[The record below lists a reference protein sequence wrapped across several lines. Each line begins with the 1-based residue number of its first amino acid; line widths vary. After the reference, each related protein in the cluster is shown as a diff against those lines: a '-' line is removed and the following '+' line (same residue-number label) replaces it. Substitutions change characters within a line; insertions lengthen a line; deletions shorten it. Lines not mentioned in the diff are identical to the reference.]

1 MVDFSTLT
9 PENIN
14 MFAIK
19 HYDNPL
25 CVDEKEFLDDM
36 KRFKYL
42 KRLFRK
48 YETSK
53 DLKMRLVINHIIILA
68 NVFGVDAATTL
79 LFFKIEETLSTK
91 LDFELRKSIAV
102 SPVDASILL
111 IPVATDDS
119 ERIFISPISL
129 VELT

>member
-1 MVDFSTLT
+1 MSDFKHLT

-19 HYDNPL
+19 HYDNPS
-25 CVDEKEFLDDM
+25 CVDEQEFLDDM

-79 LFFKIEETLSTK
+79 LFFKIEKNHWPLLKTFLVFLGYMPENDLIDTPIIHTVMGK
-91 LDFELRKSIAV
+91 LGQI
-102 SPVDASILL
+102 
-111 IPVATDDS
+111 
-119 ERIFISPISL
+119 
-129 VELT
+129 

>member
-14 MFAIK
+14 MFAMK

-79 LFFKIEETLSTK
+79 LFFKIERNHWPILKAFLVFLQYMPENDLIDVQINHEVMGK
-91 LDFELRKSIAV
+91 LGQI
-102 SPVDASILL
+102 
-111 IPVATDDS
+111 
-119 ERIFISPISL
+119 
-129 VELT
+129 

>member
-14 MFAIK
+14 MFAMK
-19 HYDNPL
+19 HYDNPS
-25 CVDEKEFLDDM
+25 CVDEQEFLDDM

-48 YETSK
+48 YDTSK
-53 DLKMRLVINHIIILA
+53 DLKMRLIINHIIVLA

-79 LFFKIEETLSTK
+79 LFFKIE
-91 LDFELRKSIAV
+91 RNHW
-102 SPVDASILL
+102 SILKAFL
-111 IPVATDDS
+111 VFLQYMPENDLTDVQINH
-119 ERIFISPISL
+119 EVMGKLGQI
-129 VELT
+129 

>member
-14 MFAIK
+14 MFAMK

-48 YETSK
+48 YDTSK
-53 DLKMRLVINHIIILA
+53 DLKMRLIINHIIVLA

-79 LFFKIEETLSTK
+79 LFFKIERNHWPLLKTFLVFLGYMPENDLIDTPIIHTVMGK
-91 LDFELRKSIAV
+91 LGQI
-102 SPVDASILL
+102 
-111 IPVATDDS
+111 
-119 ERIFISPISL
+119 
-129 VELT
+129 

>member
-14 MFAIK
+14 MFAMK
-19 HYDNPL
+19 HYDNPT

-48 YETSK
+48 FDTTKE
-53 DLKMRLVINHIIILA
+53 LKSRLIINHIIVLA
-68 NVFGVDAATTL
+68 NVFGIDAATTL
-79 LFFKIEETLSTK
+79 LFFKIDRQHWSLLKTFLVFLHYMPENDMTDVRLNQSVMA
-91 LDFELRKSIAV
+91 ELGKI
-102 SPVDASILL
+102 
-111 IPVATDDS
+111 
-119 ERIFISPISL
+119 
-129 VELT
+129 

>member
-19 HYDNPL
+19 HYNNPS
-25 CVDEKEFLDDM
+25 CVDEQEFLDDM

-48 YETSK
+48 YDTSK
-53 DLKMRLVINHIIILA
+53 ELKMRLIINHIIVLA

-79 LFFKIEETLSTK
+79 LFFKIEKSHWPILKAFLIFLRYMPENDLIDVQINHEVMGK
-91 LDFELRKSIAV
+91 LGEI
-102 SPVDASILL
+102 
-111 IPVATDDS
+111 
-119 ERIFISPISL
+119 
-129 VELT
+129 

>member
-48 YETSK
+48 YDTSK
-53 DLKMRLVINHIIILA
+53 EFKARLIVNHIITVSYTHL
-68 NVFGVDAATTL
+68 TL
-79 LFFKIEETLSTK
+79 PTNRE
-91 LDFELRKSIAV
+91 V
-102 SPVDASILL
+102 
-111 IPVATDDS
+111 
-119 ERIFISPISL
+119 
-129 VELT
+129 

>member
-14 MFAIK
+14 MFAMK

-79 LFFKIEETLSTK
+79 LFFKIEKNHWPLLKTFLVFLGYMPENDLVDVQINHEVMGK
-91 LDFELRKSIAV
+91 LGQI
-102 SPVDASILL
+102 
-111 IPVATDDS
+111 
-119 ERIFISPISL
+119 
-129 VELT
+129 

>member
-19 HYDNPL
+19 HYNNPS
-25 CVDEKEFLDDM
+25 CVDEQEFLDDM

-48 YETSK
+48 YDTSK
-53 DLKMRLVINHIIILA
+53 EFKSRLIINHIIVLA
-68 NVFGVDAATTL
+68 NVFGIEAATTL
-79 LFFKIEETLSTK
+79 LFFK
-91 LDFELRKSIAV
+91 
-102 SPVDASILL
+102 VDKQHWSILKTVL
-111 IPVATDDS
+111 IFLNYMPEDELIDIEIDQNVM
-119 ERIFISPISL
+119 EELKRI
-129 VELT
+129 

>member
-14 MFAIK
+14 MFAMK
-19 HYDNPL
+19 HYDNPA
-25 CVDEKEFLDDM
+25 CVDEQEFLDDM

-53 DLKMRLVINHIIILA
+53 DLKARLIINHIIILT
-68 NVFGVDAATTL
+68 NVFGIDAATTL
-79 LFFKIEETLSTK
+79 LFFKIEKNHWTILKTFLVYLHFMPETDLIHIPA
-91 LDFELRKSIAV
+91 DRKV
-102 SPVDASILL
+102 
-111 IPVATDDS
+111 
-119 ERIFISPISL
+119 L
-129 VELT
+129 VELGKI